1 MTTPFQIA
9 IDAEERRAWKTA
21 AARRDPDGVAPRLL
35 FQQGPEGNR
44 SQVRVA

>member
-21 AARRDPDGVAPRLL
+21 AARRDPDGVAPGCSSSR
-35 FQQGPEGNR
+35 GPR
-44 SQVRVA
+44 AIAHK